1 MPDARCPEG
10 LTPSIRHLAS
20 VLGTVP
26 TKHCVLAVESCSMQG
41 AVFMILSTFFFGTA
55 AAFIKLAS
63 PKFSVFEIAFCR
75 NLFGLIPAL
84 WMSMRAGSSGF
95 RAVNVT
101 AHIWRGL
108 FGVASMLF
116 IFYAYSLIPLPD
128 ATSLSFTSPL
138 FITTFSA
145 LFLHESVGRH
155 RWIAVLVGFL
165 AVLIIMKPGSGVV
178 TRGGFAA
185 LASGLFNALAMI
197 SLRKLRNTENTEVTT
212 LYFTLL
218 ATIITGIFVPFHW
231 KGPDL
236 TGAAYL
242 ISIGLLSG
250 VGQYLLTKAYGLA
263 EASVISPFSYV
274 MIIWATTFGILIWG
288 DIPTS
293 SMLIGTGIIIL
304 SGLYILHRERLRSL
318 AGGDARPL

>member
-1 MPDARCPEG
+1 MPGR
-10 LTPSIRHLAS
+10 LYPSWHQVSGIRS
-20 VLGTVP
+20 WTVSIND
-26 TKHCVLAVESCSMQG
+26 CVLAVESCSMQG
-41 AVFMILSTFFFGTA
+41 AVFMVLSTFFFGTA

-63 PKFSVFEIAFCR
+63 PQFSVFEIAFCR

-84 WMSMRAGSSGF
+84 WMSFRAGPQGF
-95 RAVNVT
+95 RAVNLM
-101 AHIWRGL
+101 AHFWRGL

-165 AVLIIMKPGSGVV
+165 AVLAIMKPGSGVV

-218 ATIITGIFVPFHW
+218 ATIVTGIFVPFHW
-231 KGPDL
+231 KIPDL
-236 TGAAYL
+236 RGATYL
-242 ISIGLLSG
+242 ILIGLLSG

-263 EASVISPFSYV
+263 EASAISPFSYV
-274 MIIWATTFGILIWG
+274 MIIWTTTLGILIWHN
-288 DIPTS
+288 IPTA
-293 SMLIGTGIIIL
+293 SMLIGTSIIIL
-304 SGLYILHRERLRSL
+304 SGLYILHRERIRAL
-318 AGGDARPL
+318 AGRDARTTGA

>member
-1 MPDARCPEG
+1 
-10 LTPSIRHLAS
+10 
-20 VLGTVP
+20 
-26 TKHCVLAVESCSMQG
+26 
-41 AVFMILSTFFFGTA
+41 MIFCTFFFGIA
-55 AAFIKLAS
+55 AVLIKLAS
-63 PKFSVFEIAFCR
+63 PNFSVFEIAFCR

-84 WMSMRAGSSGF
+84 WMSIRAGSSGF

-108 FGVASMLF
+108 FGVVSMLF

-155 RWIAVLVGFL
+155 RWVAVLVGFL

-185 LASGLFNALAMI
+185 LAAGLFNALAMI

-218 ATIITGIFVPFHW
+218 ATIVTGIFVPFHW
-231 KGPDL
+231 KAPDL
-236 TGAAYL
+236 TGATYL

-263 EASVISPFSYV
+263 EASMISPFSYV
-274 MIIWATTFGILIWG
+274 MIIWAATFGILIWG

-304 SGLYILHRERLRSL
+304 SGLYILHRERILSL
-318 AGGDARPL
+318 SGTDARPPIM

>member
-1 MPDARCPEG
+1 
-10 LTPSIRHLAS
+10 
-20 VLGTVP
+20 
-26 TKHCVLAVESCSMQG
+26 
-41 AVFMILSTFFFGTA
+41 MILSTFFFGTA
-55 AAFIKLAS
+55 AALIKLAS

-84 WMSMRAGSSGF
+84 WMSYRIGARGF
-95 RAVNVT
+95 RAVNIM
-101 AHIWRGL
+101 AHVWRGL
-108 FGVASMLF
+108 FGVTSMLF

-128 ATSLSFTSPL
+128 ATSISFTGPL

-155 RWIAVLVGFL
+155 RWIAVLFGFL
-165 AVLIIMKPGSGVV
+165 GVLIIMKPGSGMV

-185 LASGLFNALAMI
+185 LASGLFYALAMI

-218 ATIITGIFVPFHW
+218 ATIVTGIFVPFHW
-231 KGPDL
+231 KIPDL
-236 TGAAYL
+236 RGALYL

-250 VGQYLLTKAYGLA
+250 VGQFLLTKAYGLA

-293 SMLIGTGIIIL
+293 SMLVGTSIIIL
-304 SGLYILHRERLRSL
+304 SGLYILHRERLRALS
-318 AGGDARPL
+318 GI